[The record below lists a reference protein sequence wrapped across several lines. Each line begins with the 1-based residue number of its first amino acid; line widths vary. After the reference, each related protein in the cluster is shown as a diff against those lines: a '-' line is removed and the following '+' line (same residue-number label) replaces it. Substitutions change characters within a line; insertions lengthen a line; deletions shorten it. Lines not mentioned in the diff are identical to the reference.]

1 MRRTKRYDPT
11 ASFLLIAWIGLLIA
25 IPVGWVMNIFDVIA
39 TDFQAPLTAE
49 TILHVVGILV
59 VPLGAVMGIFF

>member
-1 MRRTKRYDPT
+1 MRRTKST
-11 ASFLLIAWIGLLIA
+11 FLLIVWIAVLILL
-25 IPVGWVMNIFDVIA
+25 PVGWIMNIFDVIA

-49 TILHVVGILV
+49 TILHVVGIVV